1 MQKNTIETA
10 AKVAKKA
17 LTVFFFFN
25 FRRNRM
31 RFEVNTFWLCFK
43 ANKKLWFD
51 DEKKK

>member
-17 LTVFFFFN
+17 LTGFFLN
-25 FRRNRM
+25 FRRHRM
-31 RFEVNTFWLCFK
+31 RFEVNTFWLYFK

-51 DEKKK
+51 DEKKE